1 MLFLML
7 AVEEHMKLS
16 QLMNGLDIINLT
28 PDVTG
33 DVSALCYAADKSQD
47 GSLFVAISGL
57 KHDGHDYIEDAVKC
71 GARYIVYEKDVH
83 IPFGVKAFKV
93 TNSRRALGV
102 LAKNYFGNPSAKLC
116 LIGVTGTNGKT
127 TTTYL
132 LESILTQAG
141 CKCGVLGTV
150 NYRYNHKTYPA
161 PNTTPES
168 YEMQKILRAMADE
181 GVTHVIAEI
190 SSHAIDLRRIDDC
203 DFDLGV
209 FTNLTREHLDYHLT
223 MENYFQAKKRFF
235 AEVLP
240 HSKKVYQQKMII
252 NGDDQWGRI
261 ILKDIALPALTYGM
275 EENDAVKT
283 VSYELS
289 LAGIKTKIDL
299 AGEAISIQTMLVGKF
314 NIYNILA
321 AAAAAKA
328 LQIPSA
334 IIKAGIE
341 NLPYV
346 PGRLQRID
354 SSSGFTV
361 LIDYAHKPDALK
373 QVLQNLSEFK
383 KKRIITVFGCG
394 GNRDAGKRPMMGET
408 ATFYSD
414 LTIVTSDNPR
424 LEDPLAIIAEIETGI
439 NHGTIKKIAPENLQ
453 LNNDAHTYTVISE
466 RRKAI
471 EMAISAAEKGD
482 IVLIAGK
489 GHEDY
494 QILGTNKI
502 PFDDHVV
509 VEQTLKL
516 KESRKVN

>member
-1 MLFLML
+1 
-7 AVEEHMKLS
+7 MKLS
-16 QLMNGLDIINLT
+16 QLIKGLDIINLSV
-28 PDVTG
+28 DATG
-33 DVSALCYAADKSQD
+33 DVSTLCYAADKCED
-47 GSLFVAISGL
+47 RSLFVAIAGL
-57 KHDGHDYIEDAVKC
+57 KHNGHDYIADAVNR
-71 GARYIVYEKDVH
+71 GARYIVYEKDMQ
-83 IPFGVKAFKV
+83 IPYGGIAIKV
-93 TNSRRALGV
+93 TSSRRALGV
-102 LAKNYFGNPSAKLC
+102 LAKNYFSNPSARLC

-127 TTTYL
+127 TTTYI
-132 LESILTQAG
+132 LESILTAAG

-150 NYRYNHKTYPA
+150 NYRDNNKTYPA

-181 GVTHVIAEI
+181 GITHVIAEV
-190 SSHAIDLRRIDDC
+190 SSHAIDLKRIDDC

-209 FTNLTREHLDYHLT
+209 FTNLTHEHLDYHLT

-235 AEVLP
+235 ADVLP
-240 HSKKVYQQKMII
+240 QSKKVHPQKMII
-252 NGDDQWGRI
+252 NGDDKWGQI
-261 ILKDIALPALTYGM
+261 ILKDVTLPALTYGV
-275 EENDAVKT
+275 EKNDAVKT

-289 LAGIKTKIDL
+289 MAGIKADIDL
-299 AGEAISIQTMLVGKF
+299 AGETISIHTPLVGKF

-321 AAAAAKA
+321 ATAAAKA
-328 LQIPSA
+328 LQIPKAS
-334 IIKAGIE
+334 IKAGIE
-341 NLPYV
+341 NLSYV
-346 PGRLQRID
+346 PGRLERID

-373 QVLQNLSEFK
+373 QVLQNLAEFK

-394 GNRDAGKRPMMGET
+394 GNRDTGKRPLMGEA

-424 LEDPLAIIAEIETGI
+424 LEDPLAIIAEIEAGI
-439 NHGTIKKIAPENLQ
+439 DRTKIQKIAPDNLKIKD
-453 LNNDAHTYTVISE
+453 DAHAYTVISE

-471 EMAISAAEKGD
+471 ETAISAAGRGD

-502 PFDDHVV
+502 PFDDRVV
-509 VEQTLKL
+509 VTQTLKL
-516 KESRKVN
+516 KESSTVN

>member
-1 MLFLML
+1 
-7 AVEEHMKLS
+7 MKLS
-16 QLMNGLDIINLT
+16 QLIKGINIINLSA
-28 PDVTG
+28 DVTG
-33 DVSALCYAADKSQD
+33 DVSTLCYAADKCEK
-47 GSLFVAISGL
+47 GSMFVAVRGL
-57 KHDGHDYIEDAVKC
+57 AHDGHDFIADAVNR
-71 GARYIVYEKDVH
+71 GARYIVYEKDMQ
-83 IPFGVKAFKV
+83 IPYGGTAIKV

-102 LAKNYFGNPSAKLC
+102 LAKNYFGDPSAQLC

-132 LESILTQAG
+132 LESILAQAG
-141 CKCGVLGTV
+141 FKCGVLGTV
-150 NYRYNHKTYPA
+150 NYRYNNKTYPA

-181 GVTHVIAEI
+181 GITHVIAEV
-190 SSHAIDLRRIDDC
+190 SSHAIDLKRIDDC

-209 FTNLTREHLDYHLT
+209 FTNLSHEHLDYHLT

-235 AEVLP
+235 TEVLP
-240 HSKKVYQQKMII
+240 QSKKVHPQKMII
-252 NGDDQWGRI
+252 NGDDKWGQI
-261 ILKDIALPALTYGM
+261 ILRDVTLPALTFGM
-275 EENDAVKT
+275 EKNDLVKA

-289 LAGIKTKIDL
+289 LAGIKAGIDL
-299 AGEAISIQTMLVGKF
+299 AGEIISIQTPLVGKF

-328 LQIPSA
+328 LQIPEA
-334 IIKAGIE
+334 AIKAGIE
-341 NLPYV
+341 NLSCV

-373 QVLQNLSEFK
+373 QVLQNLAEFK

-394 GNRDAGKRPMMGET
+394 GNRDTGKRPLMGET

-424 LEDPLAIIAEIETGI
+424 LEDPLAIIAEIEKGI
-439 NHGTIKKIAPENLQ
+439 DRTKIQKIAPDNLQ
-453 LNNDAHTYTVISE
+453 VKDDVHSYTVISE

-471 EMAISAAEKGD
+471 ETGISAAQAGD

-502 PFDDHVV
+502 PFDDRVV
-509 VEQTLKL
+509 VMQTLKL
-516 KESRKVN
+516 KESSIVN

>member
-1 MLFLML
+1 
-7 AVEEHMKLS
+7 MKLS
-16 QLMNGLDIINLT
+16 QLINGLDIISLSA
-28 PDVTG
+28 DVTG
-33 DVSALCYAADKSQD
+33 DVSTLCYAADKCED
-47 GSLFVAISGL
+47 GSLFVAVSGL
-57 KHDGHDYIEDAVKC
+57 KHDGHDYIADAANC
-71 GARYIVYEKDVH
+71 GARYIVYEKDIQ
-83 IPFGVKAFKV
+83 IPFGVKAIRV

-102 LAKNYFGNPSAKLC
+102 LAKNYFGNPSAQLC

-132 LESILTQAG
+132 LESILAQAG

-150 NYRYNHKTYPA
+150 NYRYNNKTYPA

-168 YEMQKILRAMADE
+168 YEMQKILRSMADE
-181 GVTHVIAEI
+181 GVTHVIAEV
-190 SSHAIDLRRIDDC
+190 SSHAIDLKRIDDC

-209 FTNLTREHLDYHLT
+209 FTNLTHEHLDYHLT
-223 MENYFQAKKRFF
+223 MEKYFQAKKRFF

-240 HSKKVYQQKMII
+240 QSKKVHPQKMII
-252 NGDDQWGRI
+252 NGDDKWGQI
-261 ILKDIALPALTYGM
+261 ILKDVTLPALTYGV
-275 EENDAVKT
+275 EENDAVKAAN
-283 VSYELS
+283 YELS
-289 LAGIKTKIDL
+289 LSGIKANIDL
-299 AGEAISIQTMLVGKF
+299 AGETISIQTMLVGKF

-328 LQIPSA
+328 LQIRKES
-334 IIKAGIE
+334 IKAGIE
-341 NLPYV
+341 NLSYV

-373 QVLQNLSEFK
+373 QVLQNLAEFK

-394 GNRDAGKRPMMGET
+394 GNRDTGKRPLMGET

-424 LEDPLAIIAEIETGI
+424 LEDPLAIIAEIEAGI
-439 NHGTIKKIAPENLQ
+439 DQTTIQKIAPENLQ
-453 LNNDAHTYTVISE
+453 VKDDAHTYTVIFE

-471 EMAISAAEKGD
+471 ETAISAAGAGD

-502 PFDDHVV
+502 PFDDRVV

-516 KESRKVN
+516 KESSKVN

>member
-1 MLFLML
+1 
-7 AVEEHMKLS
+7 MKLS
-16 QLMNGLDIINLT
+16 QLIKDLDIINLSA
-28 PDVTG
+28 DVAG
-33 DVSALCYAADKSQD
+33 DVSTLCYAADKCEE

-57 KHDGHDYIEDAVKC
+57 KHDGHDYIADAASC
-71 GARYIVYEKDVH
+71 GARYIVYEKDIQ
-83 IPFGVKAFKV
+83 IPFGVKAIKV
-93 TNSRRALGV
+93 KSSRRALGV
-102 LAKNYFGNPSAKLC
+102 LAKNYFGNPSARLC

-132 LESILTQAG
+132 LESILAQTG

-150 NYRYNHKTYPA
+150 NYRYNSKTYPA

-168 YEMQKILRAMADE
+168 YEMQRILRAMADE
-181 GVTHVIAEI
+181 GITHVIAEV
-190 SSHAIDLRRIDDC
+190 SSHAIDLKRIDDC

-209 FTNLTREHLDYHLT
+209 FTNLTHEHLDYHLT

-240 HSKKVYQQKMII
+240 QSKKVHPQKMII
-252 NGDDQWGRI
+252 NGDDKWGRI
-261 ILKDIALPALTYGM
+261 ILKDITLPALTYGM
-275 EENDAVKT
+275 EENDAVKAE
-283 VSYELS
+283 SYELS
-289 LAGIKTKIDL
+289 LAGIKANIDL
-299 AGEAISIQTMLVGKF
+299 AGEIISIQTPLVGKF

-321 AAAAAKA
+321 AAAVAKA
-328 LQIPSA
+328 LQISSE

-341 NLPYV
+341 NLSCV
-346 PGRLQRID
+346 PGRLERID

-361 LIDYAHKPDALK
+361 LIDYAHKPDALN
-373 QVLQNLSEFK
+373 QVLQNLAEFK

-394 GNRDAGKRPMMGET
+394 GNRDTGKRPLMGET

-424 LEDPLAIIAEIETGI
+424 LEDPLAIIAEIEAGI
-439 NHGTIKKIAPENLQ
+439 DHGKIQKIAPGNLKVKD
-453 LNNDAHTYTVISE
+453 DAHSYTVISE

-471 EMAISAAEKGD
+471 EMAISTARRGD
-482 IVLIAGK
+482 IILIAGK

-502 PFDDHVV
+502 PFDDRVV

-516 KESRKVN
+516 KESSTVN

>member
-1 MLFLML
+1 
-7 AVEEHMKLS
+7 MKLS
-16 QLMNGLDIINLT
+16 QLINGLDIISLSA
-28 PDVTG
+28 DVTG
-33 DVSALCYAADKSQD
+33 DVSSLCYAADKCED

-57 KHDGHDYIEDAVKC
+57 KHDGHDYIADAANY
-71 GARYIVYEKDVH
+71 GARYIVYEKDIQ
-83 IPFGVKAFKV
+83 IPFGIKAIRV
-93 TNSRRALGV
+93 ANSRRALGV
-102 LAKNYFGNPSAKLC
+102 LAKNYFGNPSAQLC
-116 LIGVTGTNGKT
+116 LIGITGTNGKT

-132 LESILTQAG
+132 LESILAQAG

-150 NYRYNHKTYPA
+150 NYRYNNKTYPA

-168 YEMQKILRAMADE
+168 YEMQKILRSMADE
-181 GVTHVIAEI
+181 GVTHVIAEV
-190 SSHAIDLRRIDDC
+190 SSHAIDLKRIDDC

-209 FTNLTREHLDYHLT
+209 FTNLTHEHLDYHLT
-223 MENYFQAKKRFF
+223 MEKYFQAKKRFF
-235 AEVLP
+235 ADVLP
-240 HSKKVYQQKMII
+240 QSKKVQPQKMTI
-252 NGDDQWGRI
+252 NGDDQWGRM

-283 VSYELS
+283 INYELS
-289 LAGIKTKIDL
+289 MDGIKANIDL
-299 AGEAISIQTMLVGKF
+299 AGEIISIQTMLVGKF

-328 LQIPSA
+328 LQIPSVN
-334 IIKAGIE
+334 IKAGIE
-341 NLPYV
+341 NLSHV

-361 LIDYAHKPDALK
+361 LIDYAHKPEALK

-424 LEDPLAIIAEIETGI
+424 LEDPMAIIAEIEKGI
-439 NHGTIKKIAPENLQ
+439 DHGRIIKISPDHLQ
-453 LNNDAHTYTVISE
+453 LKDDVHTYTVIPD

-471 EMAISAAEKGD
+471 ETAISLAGKGD

-494 QILGTNKI
+494 QILGTSKI
-502 PFDDHVV
+502 PFDDHTV